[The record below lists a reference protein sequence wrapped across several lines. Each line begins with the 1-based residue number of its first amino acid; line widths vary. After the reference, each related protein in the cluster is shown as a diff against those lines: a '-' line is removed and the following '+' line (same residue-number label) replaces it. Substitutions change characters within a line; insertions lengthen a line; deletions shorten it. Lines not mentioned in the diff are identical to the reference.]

1 MNLAAVLFT
10 ALAALQ
16 PSAQIEPEVTVLPPP
31 VTCTA
36 GPYTATVGV
45 DHQTLTSILVVDD
58 LTDSI
63 ECTLPYTITAGGYS
77 VGDPVWNGHSA
88 DLPTL
93 YVCSVLFTGHDDQRD
108 CVRVAVCESGSLA
121 QSIGVVS
128 TTDDHGRWQHHGRY
142 IPQRL
147 AAVGHPDGDPQD
159 LWINGLMTRHVYD
172 QWGGTWAAWSCA
184 AKVSA
189 R

>member
-1 MNLAAVLFT
+1 MTLAAVLFA

-16 PSAQIEPEVTVLPPP
+16 PTEPPPP
-31 VTCTA
+31 VTCAA

-45 DHQTLTSILVVDD
+45 DHQTLTSILVVDY
-58 LTDSI
+58 LTDDIVCS
-63 ECTLPYTITAGGYS
+63 LPYTITAGGYS
-77 VGDPVWNGHSA
+77 EGDPVVFGHTA

-128 TTDDHGRWQHHGRY
+128 STGDHGRWQHHGRY
-142 IPQRL
+142 IPGRL

-184 AKVSA
+184 ARVGAS
-189 R
+189 